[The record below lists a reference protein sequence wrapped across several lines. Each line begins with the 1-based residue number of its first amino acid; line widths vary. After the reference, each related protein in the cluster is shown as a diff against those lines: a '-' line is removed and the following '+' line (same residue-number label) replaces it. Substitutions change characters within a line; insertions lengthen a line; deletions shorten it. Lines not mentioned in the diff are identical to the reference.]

1 MNVLK
6 QRIIICV
13 AAVILAV
20 ITAIAVIGSTVS
32 NVAFATDVPEEIY
45 YGDDLYGDSVDNSE
59 SEVEYINYATKNE
72 TIGYINNTYPDF
84 YNLNNTL
91 KNGCANVAGASIIGY
106 YDRFYED
113 FIPDSTPGFVRNN
126 IYNYYSM
133 GMYQE
138 QKQAVINTLYV
149 DMKTNNP
156 NAGTSQANYKLGLSA
171 FISRKGKSASF
182 TSVMTNG
189 KFDLNKAIAQFNQ
202 GYPISLYLQGYNV
215 CTIENLTNN
224 QTRLIKVI
232 HNANHIMIAYGYRKV
247 DYYNENNSIVKSN
260 IYLLISTGLMGSS
273 GVYIVNN
280 NGILDDAESVSV
292 Y

>member
-20 ITAIAVIGSTVS
+20 ITAIAVIGSTAN

-72 TIGYINNTYPDF
+72 TYGFINNTYPVY
-84 YNLNNTL
+84 YNLDNNL

-113 FIPDSTPGFVRNN
+113 FIPNSTPGFVRNN
-126 IYNYYSM
+126 IYNYYPM
-133 GMYQE
+133 LMDKE
-138 QKQAVINTLYV
+138 LKQSVINTLYV

-156 NAGTSQANYKLGLSA
+156 NAGTSQANYKSGLSA
-171 FISRKGKSASF
+171 FISRKGKSTSF

-202 GYPISLYLQGYNV
+202 GYPISLYLQGFNV
-215 CTIENLTNN
+215 TSVDEVSDN
-224 QTRLIKVI
+224 QTRLVKVLYSG
-232 HNANHIMIAYGYRKV
+232 NHIMIAYGYDKI
-247 DYYNENNSIVKSN
+247 DYYDANGQLVKSN
-260 IYLLISTGLMGSS
+260 VYLLISSGMMGLTGR
-273 GVYIVNN
+273 YIVNN
-280 NGILDDAESVSV
+280 NGILDDAESVRV